1 MDLRRGRR
9 ILLFLV
15 FVCIASGAFADNTY
29 HQKETDDYVTLGDL
43 TVEPG
48 KDEVY
53 KLKVNL
59 KGTQIYTGFEM
70 DIELPSGLEPVM
82 EEDDNGKMSP
92 KVRLWKGTGTIF
104 PFFED
109 EDEGIKDFSHTLAA
123 SYGVIGKNILRM
135 ACLSVKGKDF
145 TATSGTLVTIYCKAS
160 PYLKPG
166 KNDVRITECHF
177 TANEKVTVDGKE
189 TTRIQQYN
197 CKDRTETITALAH
210 STATINVSATNNW
223 GSCVV
228 PFDIP
233 ELPSGLEA
241 YTVTDRESGV
251 AYLKPQ
257 TSILAYT
264 PVLLYAENGFSGT
277 FSGDVDETKYKEV
290 AQQDIIYGAI
300 VPQTKNDGFVLQNLG
315 EGVKLYAMSGQTF
328 EIPAG
333 KCWVKPTF
341 TNGPQYMEMVIDD
354 GTTDIGSA
362 ECSNGAAQH
371 EPVFYSLDGKRVE
384 NPLPGNIYI
393 VDGQK
398 VLKLK

>member
-1 MDLRRGRR
+1 MDLRLRRR
-9 ILLFLV
+9 ILLFLTL
-15 FVCIASGAFADNTY
+15 VCSAAGAFADNTY

-48 KDEVY
+48 SNEEY
-53 KLKVNL
+53 QLTVNL
-59 KGTQIYTGFEM
+59 NGTQIYTAFEM

-82 EEDDNGKMSP
+82 EKKTNGDIRP
-92 KVRLWKGTGTIF
+92 KVWLWMGENTVFSLI
-104 PFFED
+104 
-109 EDEGIKDFSHTLAA
+109 EGPGYNYPSHTLTA
-123 SYGVIGKNILRM
+123 SYGKAGKNTIRM
-135 ACLSVKGKDF
+135 SCYSGSGEDF

-166 KNDVRITECHF
+166 KNDVHITKCHF
-177 TANEKVTVDGKE
+177 ITNEKVIIDGKE
-189 TTRIQQYN
+189 MRGQQYN
-197 CKDRTETITALAH
+197 CKDRTETITAKAH
-210 STATINVSATNNW
+210 STATINVSAKNQW

-233 ELPSGLEA
+233 MLPSGLEA
-241 YTVTDRESGV
+241 YTVTDRQSGI
-251 AYLKPQ
+251 AYLKQQ

-277 FSGDVDETKYKEV
+277 FSGDVDESKYKEV

-300 VPQTKNDGFVLQNLG
+300 VPQTKDNGFVLQNLG

-333 KCWVKPTF
+333 KCWVMPTF
-341 TNGPQYMEMVIDD
+341 TNGAKYMEMVIDD
-354 GTTDIGSA
+354 GTTGIGSA

-371 EPVFYSLDGKRVE
+371 KPVYYSLDGKRVE
-384 NPLPGNIYI
+384 NPLPGKIYI

>member
-48 KDEVY
+48 SNEEYQLTVS
-53 KLKVNL
+53 L
-59 KGTQIYTGFEM
+59 KGTQIYTAFEM
-70 DIELPSGLEPVM
+70 DIKLPSGLEPVM
-82 EEDDNGKMSP
+82 VKDSKGVMRP
-92 KVRLWKGTGTIF
+92 KVWLWMGENTVFSLI
-104 PFFED
+104 
-109 EDEGIKDFSHTLAA
+109 EGPGYNIPSHTLVA
-123 SYGVIGKNILRM
+123 SYGAVGKNILRM
-135 ACLSVKGKDF
+135 SCYSGTVENF

-197 CKDRTETITALAH
+197 CKDRTETINALAK
-210 STATINVSATNNW
+210 STATINVSAKNQW

-241 YTVTDRESGV
+241 YTVTDRESGI

-300 VPQTKNDGFVLQNLG
+300 VPQTKDNGFVLQNLG
-315 EGVKLYAMSGQTF
+315 DGVKLYAMSGQTF

-333 KCWVKPTF
+333 KCWVEPTF

-354 GTTDIGSA
+354 GTTGIGSA
-362 ECSNGAAQH
+362 ECSNGAVQH

>member
-1 MDLRRGRR
+1 MDLRLRRR
-9 ILLFLV
+9 ILLFLTL
-15 FVCIASGAFADNTY
+15 VCSAAGAFADDTY

-59 KGTQIYTGFEM
+59 NGTQIYTAFEM
-70 DIELPSGLEPVM
+70 DIKLPSGLEPVM
-82 EEDDNGKMSP
+82 VKDSKGDMRP
-92 KVRLWKGTGTIF
+92 KVWLWMGENTVFSLI
-104 PFFED
+104 
-109 EDEGIKDFSHTLAA
+109 EGPGYNIPSHTLIA
-123 SYGVIGKNILRM
+123 SYGAVGKNILRM
-135 ACLSVKGKDF
+135 SCYSGTVENF

-166 KNDVRITECHF
+166 VNDVHITKCHF
-177 TANEKVTVDGKE
+177 ITNEKVIIDGKE
-189 TTRIQQYN
+189 MRGQQYN
-197 CKDRTETITALAH
+197 CKDRTETITAKAH
-210 STATINVSATNNW
+210 STATINVSAKNQW

-233 ELPSGLEA
+233 MLPSGLEA
-241 YTVTDRESGV
+241 YTVTDRQSGI
-251 AYLKPQ
+251 AYLKQQ

-277 FSGDVDETKYKEV
+277 FSGDVDESKYKEV

-300 VPQTKNDGFVLQNLG
+300 VPQTKNNGFVLQNLG
-315 EGVKLYAMSGQTF
+315 EGVKLYAMSGKTF

-333 KCWVKPTF
+333 KCWVMPTF
-341 TNGPQYMEMVIDD
+341 SNGAKYMEMVIDD
-354 GTTDIGSA
+354 GTTGIGSA

-371 EPVFYSLDGKRVE
+371 KPVFYSLDGKRVE
-384 NPLPGNIYI
+384 NPLPGKIYI

>member
-1 MDLRRGRR
+1 MDLRLRRR
-9 ILLFLV
+9 ILLFLTL
-15 FVCIASGAFADNTY
+15 VCCAAGAFADNTY

-48 KDEVY
+48 KNEVY

-59 KGTQIYTGFEM
+59 NGTQIYTAFEM
-70 DIELPSGLEPVM
+70 DIKLPSGLEPVM
-82 EEDDNGKMSP
+82 EKDSKGDMRP

-109 EDEGIKDFSHTLAA
+109 EDEGIKDFSHSVIA
-123 SYGVIGKNILRM
+123 SYGAVDKNILRM
-135 ACLSVKGKDF
+135 ACYSISGEDF
-145 TATSGTLVTIYCKAS
+145 TAKSGTLVTIYCKAS

-166 KNDVRITECHF
+166 KNDVHITKCHF
-177 TANEKVTVDGKE
+177 ITNEKVLIDGKE
-189 TTRIQQYN
+189 MRGQQYN
-197 CKDRTETITALAH
+197 CKDRTETITAMAH
-210 STATINVSATNNW
+210 STATISVSAKNQW

-233 ELPSGLEA
+233 VLPSGLEA

-251 AYLKPQ
+251 AYLKQQ

-300 VPQTKNDGFVLQNLG
+300 VPQTKDNGFVLQNLG

-333 KCWVKPTF
+333 KCWVEPTF
-341 TNGPQYMEMVIDD
+341 TNGAKYMEMVIDN
-354 GTTDIGSA
+354 GTTGIGSA

>member
-1 MDLRRGRR
+1 MDLRLRRR
-9 ILLFLV
+9 ILLFLTL
-15 FVCIASGAFADNTY
+15 VCSAAGAFADNTY

-48 KDEVY
+48 SNEEY
-53 KLKVNL
+53 QLTVNL
-59 KGTQIYTGFEM
+59 NGTQIYTAFEM

-82 EEDDNGKMSP
+82 VKDSKGVMRP
-92 KVRLWKGTGTIF
+92 KVWLWMGENTVFSLI
-104 PFFED
+104 
-109 EDEGIKDFSHTLAA
+109 EGPGYNIPSHTLVA
-123 SYGVIGKNILRM
+123 SYGAVGKNILRM
-135 ACLSVKGKDF
+135 SCYSGTVENF

-166 KNDVRITECHF
+166 KNDVCITECHF

-189 TTRIQQYN
+189 TTHIQQYN

-210 STATINVSATNNW
+210 STATINVSAKNQW

-241 YTVTDRESGV
+241 YTVTDRESGI

-300 VPQTKNDGFVLQNLG
+300 VPQTKDNGFVLQNLG

-333 KCWVKPTF
+333 KCWVMPTF
-341 TNGPQYMEMVIDD
+341 TNGAKYMEMVIDD
-354 GTTDIGSA
+354 GTTGIGSA

-371 EPVFYSLDGKRVE
+371 EPVYYSLDGKRVE
-384 NPLPGNIYI
+384 NPLPGKIYI

>member
-1 MDLRRGRR
+1 MDLRLRRR
-9 ILLFLV
+9 ILLFLTL
-15 FVCIASGAFADNTY
+15 VCSAAGAFADNTY

-59 KGTQIYTGFEM
+59 NGTQFYTAFEM

-82 EEDDNGKMSP
+82 EKDSKGDMRP
-92 KVRLWKGTGTIF
+92 KVLIWRGQGTIY
-104 PFFED
+104 PYTVD
-109 EDEGIKDFSHTLAA
+109 EETGDRDFSYILFA

-135 ACLSVKGKDF
+135 AVSVNGKDF

-166 KNDVRITECHF
+166 VDDVHITKCHF
-177 TANEKVTVDGKE
+177 TTNEKVLIDGKE
-189 TTRIQQYN
+189 MRGQQYN
-197 CKDRTETITALAH
+197 CKDRTETINALAH
-210 STATINVSATNNW
+210 STATINVSAKNQW

-233 ELPSGLEA
+233 VLPSGLEA
-241 YTVTDRESGV
+241 YTVTDRESGI

-257 TSILAYT
+257 TSIQAYT
-264 PVLLYAENGFSGT
+264 PVLLYAKNGFSGT

-300 VPQTKNDGFVLQNLG
+300 VPQTKDNGFVLQNLG
-315 EGVKLYAMSGQTF
+315 DGVKLYAMSGQTF

-333 KCWVKPTF
+333 KCWVEPTIY
-341 TNGPQYMEMVIDD
+341 NGAKYMEMVIDD
-354 GTTDIGSA
+354 GTTGIGSI

-371 EPVFYSLDGKRVE
+371 EPVYYSFDGKRVE
-384 NPLPGNIYI
+384 NPLPGKIYI

>member
-1 MDLRRGRR
+1 MDLRLRRR
-9 ILLFLV
+9 ILLFLTL
-15 FVCIASGAFADNTY
+15 VCIASGAFADNTY

-53 KLKVNL
+53 QLTVNL
-59 KGTQIYTGFEM
+59 HGTQIYTAFEM
-70 DIELPSGLEPVM
+70 DIKLPSGLEPVM
-82 EEDDNGKMSP
+82 VKDSKGDMRP
-92 KVRLWKGTGTIF
+92 KVWLWMGENTVFSLI
-104 PFFED
+104 
-109 EDEGIKDFSHTLAA
+109 EGPGYNIPSHTLIA
-123 SYGVIGKNILRM
+123 SYGAVGKNILRM
-135 ACLSVKGKDF
+135 SCYSGTVENF
-145 TATSGTLVTIYCKAS
+145 TATSGTLVTIFCKAS

-166 KNDVRITECHF
+166 KNDVCITECHF

-189 TTRIQQYN
+189 TTHIQQYN

-210 STATINVSATNNW
+210 STATINVSAKNQW

-241 YTVTDRESGV
+241 YTVTDRESGI

-315 EGVKLYAMSGQTF
+315 DGVKLYAMSGQTF

-333 KCWVKPTF
+333 KCWVKPTIY
-341 TNGPQYMEMVIDD
+341 NGAKYMEMVIDD
-354 GTTDIGSA
+354 GTTGIGSA
-362 ECSNGAAQH
+362 ECSNGAAQQ
-371 EPVFYSLDGKRVE
+371 EPVYFSLDGKMVE
-384 NPLPGNIYI
+384 NPLPGKIYI
-393 VDGQK
+393 VDRQK

>member
-15 FVCIASGAFADNTY
+15 FVCIAYGAFADNTY

-48 KDEVY
+48 SSDVY
-53 KLKVNL
+53 QLKVFLN
-59 KGTQIYTGFEM
+59 GTQIYTAFGM

-82 EEDDNGKMSP
+82 KEDSNGDMRP
-92 KVRLWKGTGTIF
+92 DVRYWMGTNTIF
-104 PFFED
+104 PYIED
-109 EDEGIKDFSHTLAA
+109 EDSGNKMFSHTLTA

-135 ACLSVKGKDF
+135 SCLSLKRENFRDE
-145 TATSGTLVTIYCKAS
+145 SGQLVTIRCKAT

-166 KNDVRITECHF
+166 VDDVHITKCHL
-177 TANEKVTVDGKE
+177 TTNEKVIIDGKE
-189 TTRIQQYN
+189 MRGQQYN
-197 CKDRTETITALAH
+197 CKDRTETINALAH
-210 STATINVSATNNW
+210 STATINVSAKNQW

-233 ELPSGLEA
+233 VLPSGLEA
-241 YTVTDRESGV
+241 YTVTDRESGI

-315 EGVKLYAMSGQTF
+315 DGVKLYAMSGQTF

-333 KCWVKPTF
+333 KCWVKPTIY
-341 TNGPQYMEMVIDD
+341 NGAKYMEMVIDD
-354 GTTDIGSA
+354 GTTGIGSA
-362 ECSNGAAQH
+362 ECSNGAAQQ
-371 EPVFYSLDGKRVE
+371 EPVYFSLDGKRVE
-384 NPLPGNIYI
+384 NPLPGKIYI

>member
-1 MDLRRGRR
+1 MDLRLRRR
-9 ILLFLV
+9 ILLFLTL
-15 FVCIASGAFADNTY
+15 VCSAAGAFADNTY
-29 HQKETDDYVTLGDL
+29 HQKETDDYVTLGEL

-53 KLKVNL
+53 QLKVNL
-59 KGTQIYTGFEM
+59 TGTQIYTAFEM
-70 DIELPSGLEPVM
+70 DIKLPSGLEPVM
-82 EEDDNGKMSP
+82 VKDSKGDMRP
-92 KVRLWKGTGTIF
+92 KVWLWMGENTVFSLI
-104 PFFED
+104 
-109 EDEGIKDFSHTLAA
+109 EGPGYNIPSHTLIA
-123 SYGVIGKNILRM
+123 SYGAVGKNILRM
-135 ACLSVKGKDF
+135 SCYSGTVENF

-166 KNDVRITECHF
+166 VNDVHITKCHF
-177 TANEKVTVDGKE
+177 ITNEKVIIDGKE
-189 TTRIQQYN
+189 MRGQQYN
-197 CKDRTETITALAH
+197 CKDRTETITAKAH
-210 STATINVSATNNW
+210 STATINVSAKNKW

-233 ELPSGLEA
+233 VLPSGLEA
-241 YTVTDRESGV
+241 YTVTDRESGI
-251 AYLKPQ
+251 AYLKQQ

-264 PVLLYAENGFSGT
+264 PVLLYAKNGFSGT

-300 VPQTKNDGFVLQNLG
+300 VPQTKNDGFVLQNFG

-333 KCWVKPTF
+333 KCWVKPTIY
-341 TNGPQYMEMVIDD
+341 NGAKYMEMVIDD
-354 GTTDIGSA
+354 GTTGIGSV
-362 ECSNGAAQH
+362 ECSNGAVQH
-371 EPVFYSLDGKRVE
+371 EPVYYSLDGKRVE

>member
-1 MDLRRGRR
+1 MDLRLRRR
-9 ILLFLV
+9 ILLFLTL
-15 FVCIASGAFADNTY
+15 VCSAAGAFADNTY
-29 HQKETDDYVTLGDL
+29 HQKETDDYVTLGEL

-48 KDEVY
+48 KNEVY

-59 KGTQIYTGFEM
+59 NGTQIYTAFEM
-70 DIELPSGLEPVM
+70 DIKLPSGLEPVM
-82 EEDDNGKMSP
+82 EKDSKGDMRP

-109 EDEGIKDFSHTLAA
+109 EDEGIKDFSHSVIA
-123 SYGVIGKNILRM
+123 SYGAVDKNILRM
-135 ACLSVKGKDF
+135 ACYSISGEDF
-145 TATSGTLVTIYCKAS
+145 TAKSGTLVTIYCKAS

-166 KNDVRITECHF
+166 KNDVHITKCHF
-177 TANEKVTVDGKE
+177 ITNEKVLIDGKE
-189 TTRIQQYN
+189 MRGQQYN
-197 CKDRTETITALAH
+197 CKDRTETITAMAH
-210 STATINVSATNNW
+210 STATISVSAKNQW

-233 ELPSGLEA
+233 VLPSGLEA
-241 YTVTDRESGV
+241 YTVIDRESGV
-251 AYLKPQ
+251 AYLKQQ

-300 VPQTKNDGFVLQNLG
+300 VPQTKNNGFVLQNFG

-333 KCWVKPTF
+333 KCWVMPTF
-341 TNGPQYMEMVIDD
+341 SNGAKYMEMVIDD
-354 GTTDIGSA
+354 GTTGIGSA

-371 EPVFYSLDGKRVE
+371 ELVYYSLDGKRVE
-384 NPLPGNIYI
+384 NPLPGKIYI

>member
-1 MDLRRGRR
+1 MDLRLRRR
-9 ILLFLV
+9 ILLFLTL
-15 FVCIASGAFADNTY
+15 VCSASGAFADNTY

-59 KGTQIYTGFEM
+59 NGTQIYTAFEM

-82 EEDDNGKMSP
+82 EKDSKGDMRP
-92 KVRLWKGTGTIF
+92 KVLIWRGQGTIY
-104 PFFED
+104 PYTVD
-109 EDEGIKDFSHTLAA
+109 EETGDRDFSYILFA

-135 ACLSVKGKDF
+135 AVSVNGKDF
-145 TATSGTLVTIYCKAS
+145 TAKTGTLVTIYCKAS

-166 KNDVRITECHF
+166 VDDVHITKCHF
-177 TANEKVTVDGKE
+177 TTNEKVIIDGKE
-189 TTRIQQYN
+189 MRGQQYN

-210 STATINVSATNNW
+210 STATINVSAKNQW

-233 ELPSGLEA
+233 ELPSGLEV
-241 YTVTDRESGV
+241 YTVTDRESGI
-251 AYLKPQ
+251 AYLKQQ

-277 FSGDVDETKYKEV
+277 YSGDVDETKYKEV

-333 KCWVKPTF
+333 KCWVKPTIY
-341 TNGPQYMEMVIDD
+341 NGAKYMEMVIDD
-354 GTTDIGSA
+354 GTTGIGSA

-371 EPVFYSLDGKRVE
+371 EPVYYSLDGKRVE
-384 NPLPGNIYI
+384 NPLPGKIYI

>member
-1 MDLRRGRR
+1 MDLRLRRR
-9 ILLFLV
+9 ILLFLTL
-15 FVCIASGAFADNTY
+15 VCSAAGAFADNTY

-59 KGTQIYTGFEM
+59 NGTQIYTAFEM

-82 EEDDNGKMSP
+82 EKDSKGDMRP
-92 KVRLWKGTGTIF
+92 KVMIWRGQGTIY
-104 PFFED
+104 PYTVD
-109 EDEGIKDFSHTLAA
+109 EETGDRDFSYILFA

-135 ACLSVKGKDF
+135 AVSVNGKDF
-145 TATSGTLVTIYCKAS
+145 TAKSGTLVTIYCKAS

-166 KNDVRITECHF
+166 VDDVHITKCHL
-177 TANEKVTVDGKE
+177 TTNEKVIIDGKE
-189 TTRIQQYN
+189 MRGQQYN
-197 CKDRTETITALAH
+197 CKDRTETINALAK
-210 STATINVSATNNW
+210 STATINVSAKNQW

-241 YTVTDRESGV
+241 YTVTDRQSGV
-251 AYLKPQ
+251 AYLKQQ
-257 TSILAYT
+257 TSIVAYT

-277 FSGDVDETKYKEV
+277 FSGDVDESKYKEV

-315 EGVKLYAMSGQTF
+315 EGVKLYAMSGQPF

-333 KCWVKPTF
+333 KCWVMPTF
-341 TNGPQYMEMVIDD
+341 SNGAKYMEMVIDD
-354 GTTDIGSA
+354 GTTGIGSA
-362 ECSNGAAQH
+362 AGSDKAAKQQ
-371 EPVFYSLDGKRVE
+371 PVYYSLDGKRVE
-384 NPLPGNIYI
+384 NPLPGKIYI

>member
-9 ILLFLV
+9 ILLFLAC
-15 FVCIASGAFADNTY
+15 VCSAAVAFADNTY

-53 KLKVNL
+53 QLTVNL
-59 KGTQIYTGFEM
+59 NGTQIYTAFEM
-70 DIELPSGLEPVM
+70 DIKLPSGLEPVM
-82 EEDDNGKMSP
+82 VKDSKGVMRP
-92 KVRLWKGTGTIF
+92 KVWLWMGENTVFSLI
-104 PFFED
+104 
-109 EDEGIKDFSHTLAA
+109 EGPGYNIPSHTLVA
-123 SYGVIGKNILRM
+123 SYGAVGKNILRM
-135 ACLSVKGKDF
+135 SCYSGTVENF

-166 KNDVRITECHF
+166 KNDVCITECHF

-197 CKDRTETITALAH
+197 CKDRTETIKALAH
-210 STATINVSATNNW
+210 STATISVSAKNQW

-241 YTVTDRESGV
+241 YTVTDRESGI

-300 VPQTKNDGFVLQNLG
+300 VPQTKDNGFVLQNLG

-333 KCWVKPTF
+333 KCWVEPTF
-341 TNGPQYMEMVIDD
+341 TNGPQCMEMVIDD
-354 GTTDIGSA
+354 GTTGIGSA

-371 EPVFYSLDGKRVE
+371 EPVYYSLDGKRVE

>member
-29 HQKETDDYVTLGDL
+29 HQKETDDYVTLGEL

-53 KLKVNL
+53 QLTVNL
-59 KGTQIYTGFEM
+59 KGTQIYTAFEM
-70 DIELPSGLEPVM
+70 DIKLPSGLEPVM
-82 EEDDNGKMSP
+82 VKDSKGVMRP
-92 KVRLWKGTGTIF
+92 KVWLWMGENT
-104 PFFED
+104 FFSLI
-109 EDEGIKDFSHTLAA
+109 EGPGYNIPSHTLIA
-123 SYGVIGKNILRM
+123 SYGAVGKNILRM
-135 ACLSVKGKDF
+135 SCYSGTVENF

-166 KNDVRITECHF
+166 KNDVCITECHF

-189 TTRIQQYN
+189 TTCIQQYN
-197 CKDRTETITALAH
+197 CKDRTETITAKAH
-210 STATINVSATNNW
+210 STATINVSAKNKW

-241 YTVTDRESGV
+241 YTVTDRESGI

-257 TSILAYT
+257 TSIQAYT

-300 VPQTKNDGFVLQNLG
+300 VPQTKNDGFVLQNFG

-333 KCWVKPTF
+333 KCWVKPTII
-341 TNGPQYMEMVIDD
+341 NGPQYMEMVIDD
-354 GTTDIGSA
+354 GTTGIGSA
-362 ECSNGAAQH
+362 ECSNGASQH

>member
-1 MDLRRGRR
+1 MDLRLRRR
-9 ILLFLV
+9 ILLFLTL
-15 FVCIASGAFADNTY
+15 VCSAAGALADNTY

-59 KGTQIYTGFEM
+59 NGTQIYTAFEM

-82 EEDDNGKMSP
+82 EKDSKGDMRP
-92 KVRLWKGTGTIF
+92 KVMIWRGQGTIY
-104 PFFED
+104 PYTVD
-109 EDEGIKDFSHTLAA
+109 EETGDRDFSYILFA

-135 ACLSVKGKDF
+135 AVSVNGKDF
-145 TATSGTLVTIYCKAS
+145 TAKSGTLVTIYCKAS

-166 KNDVRITECHF
+166 VDDVHITKCHL
-177 TANEKVTVDGKE
+177 TTNEKVIIDGKE
-189 TTRIQQYN
+189 MRGQQYN
-197 CKDRTETITALAH
+197 CKDRTEKITAKAH
-210 STATINVSATNNW
+210 STATINVSAKNQW

-241 YTVTDRESGV
+241 YTVTDRESGI

-300 VPQTKNDGFVLQNLG
+300 VPQTKDNGFVLQNLG

-333 KCWVKPTF
+333 KCWVMPTLS
-341 TNGPQYMEMVIDD
+341 NGAKYMEMVIDD
-354 GTTDIGSA
+354 GTTGIGSA

-371 EPVFYSLDGKRVE
+371 EPVYYSLDGKRVE
-384 NPLPGNIYI
+384 NPLPGKIYI

>member
-1 MDLRRGRR
+1 MDLRLRRR

-29 HQKETDDYVTLGDL
+29 HQKETDDYVTLGEL

-53 KLKVNL
+53 QLTVNL
-59 KGTQIYTGFEM
+59 NGTQIYTAFEM
-70 DIELPSGLEPVM
+70 DIKLPSGLEPVM
-82 EEDDNGKMSP
+82 VKDSKGVMRP
-92 KVRLWKGTGTIF
+92 KVWLWMGENTVFSLI
-104 PFFED
+104 
-109 EDEGIKDFSHTLAA
+109 EGPGYNIPSHTLVA
-123 SYGVIGKNILRM
+123 SYGAVGKNILRM
-135 ACLSVKGKDF
+135 SCYSGTVENF

-166 KNDVRITECHF
+166 VDDVNITKCHF

-189 TTRIQQYN
+189 TTCIQQYN
-197 CKDRTETITALAH
+197 CKDRTEKINALAK
-210 STATINVSATNNW
+210 STATINVSATNKW

-233 ELPSGLEA
+233 KLPSGLEA
-241 YTVTDRESGV
+241 YTVTDRESGI

-300 VPQTKNDGFVLQNLG
+300 VPQTKDDGFVLQNFG
-315 EGVKLYAMSGQTF
+315 DGVKLYAMSGQTF

-333 KCWVKPTF
+333 KCWVKPTIY
-341 TNGPQYMEMVIDD
+341 NGAKYMEMVIDD
-354 GTTDIGSA
+354 GTTGIGSA

-371 EPVFYSLDGKRVE
+371 ESVFYSLDGKRVE

>member
-1 MDLRRGRR
+1 MDLRLRRR
-9 ILLFLV
+9 ILLFLTL
-15 FVCIASGAFADNTY
+15 VCSAAGAFADNTY

-48 KDEVY
+48 SNEEY
-53 KLKVNL
+53 QLTVNL
-59 KGTQIYTGFEM
+59 NGTQIYTAFEM

-82 EEDDNGKMSP
+82 VKDSKGVMRP
-92 KVRLWKGTGTIF
+92 KVWLWMGENTVFSLI
-104 PFFED
+104 
-109 EDEGIKDFSHTLAA
+109 EGPGYNIPSHTLVA
-123 SYGVIGKNILRM
+123 SYGAVGKNILRM
-135 ACLSVKGKDF
+135 SCYSGTVENF

-197 CKDRTETITALAH
+197 CKDLTEKITAKAH
-210 STATINVSATNNW
+210 STATINVSAKNQW

-233 ELPSGLEA
+233 KLPSGLEA
-241 YTVTDRESGV
+241 YTVTDRQSGI

-277 FSGDVDETKYKEV
+277 FTGDVDETKYKEV

-300 VPQTKNDGFVLQNLG
+300 VPQTKDNGFVLQNLG
-315 EGVKLYAMSGQTF
+315 EGVKLYAMSGKTF

-333 KCWVKPTF
+333 KCWVEPTF
-341 TNGPQYMEMVIDD
+341 SNGAKYMEMVIDD
-354 GTTDIGSA
+354 GTTGIGSV

-371 EPVFYSLDGKRVE
+371 EPVYYSLDGKRVE
-384 NPLPGNIYI
+384 NPLPGKIYI

>member
-1 MDLRRGRR
+1 MDLRLRRR
-9 ILLFLV
+9 ILLFLTL
-15 FVCIASGAFADNTY
+15 VCIASGAFADNTY

-59 KGTQIYTGFEM
+59 NGTQTYTAFEM

-82 EEDDNGKMSP
+82 EKDSKGDMRP
-92 KVRLWKGTGTIF
+92 KVLIWRGQGTIY
-104 PFFED
+104 PYTID
-109 EDEGIKDFSHTLAA
+109 EETGDRDFSYILFA

-135 ACLSVKGKDF
+135 AVSVNGKDF
-145 TATSGTLVTIYCKAS
+145 TAKTGTLVTIYCKAS

-166 KNDVRITECHF
+166 VDDVHITKCHL
-177 TANEKVTVDGKE
+177 TTNETVIIDGKE
-189 TTRIQQYN
+189 MRGQQYN
-197 CKDRTETITALAH
+197 CKDRTETIKALAK
-210 STATINVSATNNW
+210 STATINVSAKNQW

-233 ELPSGLEA
+233 ELPSGLKA
-241 YTVTDRESGV
+241 YTVTDRESGI
-251 AYLKPQ
+251 AYLKAQ
-257 TSILAYT
+257 TSIQAYT

-277 FSGDVDETKYKEV
+277 FSGAVDETKYKEV

-300 VPQTKNDGFVLQNLG
+300 VPQTKNDGFVLQNFG
-315 EGVKLYAMSGQTF
+315 DGVKLYAMSGQTF

-333 KCWVKPTF
+333 KCWVKPTIY
-341 TNGPQYMEMVIDD
+341 NGAKYMEMVIDD
-354 GTTDIGSA
+354 GTTGIGSA
-362 ECSNGAAQH
+362 ECSNGAAQQ
-371 EPVFYSLDGKRVE
+371 EPAYYSLDGKRVE
-384 NPLPGNIYI
+384 NPLPGKIYI

>member
-1 MDLRRGRR
+1 MDLRLRRR
-9 ILLFLV
+9 ILLFLTL
-15 FVCIASGAFADNTY
+15 VCSAAGAFADNTY
-29 HQKETDDYVTLGDL
+29 HQKETDDYVTLGEL

-48 KDEVY
+48 KNEVY

-59 KGTQIYTGFEM
+59 NGTQIYTAFEM
-70 DIELPSGLEPVM
+70 DIKLPSGLEPVM
-82 EEDDNGKMSP
+82 VKDSKGDMRP
-92 KVRLWKGTGTIF
+92 KVWLWMGENTVFSLI
-104 PFFED
+104 
-109 EDEGIKDFSHTLAA
+109 EGPGYNIPSHTLIA
-123 SYGVIGKNILRM
+123 SYGVVGKNILRM
-135 ACLSVKGKDF
+135 SCYSGTVENF
-145 TATSGTLVTIYCKAS
+145 TATSGTLVTIFCRAS

-166 KNDVRITECHF
+166 KNDVCITECHF

-189 TTRIQQYN
+189 TTHIQQYN
-197 CKDRTETITALAH
+197 CKDRTETINALAH
-210 STATINVSATNNW
+210 STATINVSAKNKW

-233 ELPSGLEA
+233 VLPSGLEA
-241 YTVTDRESGV
+241 YTVTDRESGI

-264 PVLLYAENGFSGT
+264 PVLLYAKNGFSGT

-300 VPQTKNDGFVLQNLG
+300 VPQTKDDGFVLQNLG

-333 KCWVKPTF
+333 KCWVKPTIY
-341 TNGPQYMEMVIDD
+341 NGAKYMEMVIDD
-354 GTTDIGSA
+354 GTTGIDSA
-362 ECSNGAAQH
+362 ECSNGATQQ

-384 NPLPGNIYI
+384 NPLPGKIYI

>member
-48 KDEVY
+48 SNEEY
-53 KLKVNL
+53 QLTVNL
-59 KGTQIYTGFEM
+59 NGTQIYTAFEM
-70 DIELPSGLEPVM
+70 DIKLPSGLEPVM
-82 EEDDNGKMSP
+82 VKDSKGVMRP
-92 KVRLWKGTGTIF
+92 KVWLWMGENTVFSLI
-104 PFFED
+104 
-109 EDEGIKDFSHTLAA
+109 EGPGYNIPSHTLVA
-123 SYGVIGKNILRM
+123 SYGAVGKNILRM
-135 ACLSVKGKDF
+135 SCYSGTVENF

-197 CKDRTETITALAH
+197 CKDRTEKINALAH
-210 STATINVSATNNW
+210 STATINVSAKNQW

-233 ELPSGLEA
+233 VLPSGLEA
-241 YTVTDRESGV
+241 YTVTDRQSGI

-300 VPQTKNDGFVLQNLG
+300 VPQTKDNGFVLQNLG
-315 EGVKLYAMSGQTF
+315 EGVKLYAMAGKTF

-333 KCWVKPTF
+333 KCWVEPTF

-354 GTTDIGSA
+354 STTGIGSA
-362 ECSNGAAQH
+362 ECSNGTAQH

-384 NPLPGNIYI
+384 NPLPENIYI

>member
-1 MDLRRGRR
+1 MDLRLRRR
-9 ILLFLV
+9 ILLFLTL
-15 FVCIASGAFADNTY
+15 VCSAAGALADNTY

-59 KGTQIYTGFEM
+59 NGTQIYTAFEM

-82 EEDDNGKMSP
+82 EKDSKGDMRP
-92 KVRLWKGTGTIF
+92 KVMIWRGQGTIY
-104 PFFED
+104 PYTVD
-109 EDEGIKDFSHTLAA
+109 EETGDRDFSYILFA

-135 ACLSVKGKDF
+135 AVSVNGKDF
-145 TATSGTLVTIYCKAS
+145 TAKSGTLVTIYCKAS

-166 KNDVRITECHF
+166 VDDVHITKCHL
-177 TANEKVTVDGKE
+177 TTNEKVIIDGKE
-189 TTRIQQYN
+189 MRGQQYN
-197 CKDRTETITALAH
+197 CKDRTETITALAK
-210 STATINVSATNNW
+210 STATINVSAKNQW

-233 ELPSGLEA
+233 VLPSGLEA
-241 YTVTDRESGV
+241 YTVTDRQSGI

-300 VPQTKNDGFVLQNLG
+300 VPQTKDNGFVLQNLG
-315 EGVKLYAMSGQTF
+315 EGVKLYAMSGQKF

-333 KCWVKPTF
+333 KCWVEPTSS
-341 TNGPQYMEMVIDD
+341 NGAKYMEMVIDD
-354 GTTDIGSA
+354 GTTGIGSA

>member
-48 KDEVY
+48 SNEEY
-53 KLKVNL
+53 QLTVNL
-59 KGTQIYTGFEM
+59 NGTQIYTAFEM
-70 DIELPSGLEPVM
+70 DIKLPSGLEPVM
-82 EEDDNGKMSP
+82 VKDSKGVMRP
-92 KVRLWKGTGTIF
+92 KVWLWMGENTVFSLI
-104 PFFED
+104 
-109 EDEGIKDFSHTLAA
+109 EGPGYNIPSHTLVA
-123 SYGVIGKNILRM
+123 SYGAVGKNILRM
-135 ACLSVKGKDF
+135 SCYSGTVENF
-145 TATSGTLVTIYCKAS
+145 TATSGTLVTIYCKAT

-197 CKDRTETITALAH
+197 CKDRTEKITAKAH
-210 STATINVSATNNW
+210 STATINVSAKNKW

-241 YTVTDRESGV
+241 YTVTDRESGI

-300 VPQTKNDGFVLQNLG
+300 VPQTKDNGFVLQNLG

-333 KCWVKPTF
+333 KCWVEPTF

-354 GTTDIGSA
+354 GTTGIGNA
-362 ECSNGAAQH
+362 ECSNGIAQH

>member
-1 MDLRRGRR
+1 MDLRLRRR
-9 ILLFLV
+9 ILLFLTL
-15 FVCIASGAFADNTY
+15 VCSAAGAFADDTY

-59 KGTQIYTGFEM
+59 NGTQIYTAFEM
-70 DIELPSGLEPVM
+70 DIKLPSGLEPVM
-82 EEDDNGKMSP
+82 EKDSKGDMRP

-109 EDEGIKDFSHTLAA
+109 EDEGIKDFSHSVIA
-123 SYGVIGKNILRM
+123 SYGAVDKNILRM
-135 ACLSVKGKDF
+135 ACYSISGEDF
-145 TATSGTLVTIYCKAS
+145 TATSGTLVTIYCKAT

-166 KNDVRITECHF
+166 MNDLHITKCHF
-177 TANEKVTVDGKE
+177 ITNEKVLIDGKE
-189 TTRIQQYN
+189 MRGQQYN
-197 CKDRTETITALAH
+197 CKDRTEKITALAH
-210 STATINVSATNNW
+210 STATINVSAKNKW

-233 ELPSGLEA
+233 VLPSGLEA
-241 YTVTDRESGV
+241 YTVTDRQSGI
-251 AYLKPQ
+251 AYLKQQ

-300 VPQTKNDGFVLQNLG
+300 VPQTKDNGFVLQNLG
-315 EGVKLYAMSGQTF
+315 EGVKLYAMSGKTF

-333 KCWVKPTF
+333 KCWVEPTF
-341 TNGPQYMEMVIDD
+341 TNGAKYMEMVIDD
-354 GTTDIGSA
+354 GTTGIGSA

-371 EPVFYSLDGKRVE
+371 ESVYYSLDGKRVE

>member
-59 KGTQIYTGFEM
+59 NGTQFYTGFEM

-82 EEDDNGKMSP
+82 EEDDDGKMSP

-109 EDEGIKDFSHTLAA
+109 EDEGIKDFSHTLAV
-123 SYGVIGKNILRM
+123 SYGAVGKNILRM

-166 KNDVRITECHF
+166 VDDVHITKCHF
-177 TANEKVTVDGKE
+177 TTNEKVLIDGKE
-189 TTRIQQYN
+189 MRGQQYN

-210 STATINVSATNNW
+210 STATINVSAKNKW

-241 YTVTDRESGV
+241 YTVTDRESGI

-300 VPQTKNDGFVLQNLG
+300 VPQTKDDGFVLQDLG
-315 EGVKLYAMSGQTF
+315 EGVKLYAMAGNKF

-333 KCWVKPTF
+333 KCWVEPTF

-354 GTTDIGSA
+354 GTTGIGSA
-362 ECSNGAAQH
+362 ECSNGIAQH

-384 NPLPGNIYI
+384 NPLPGKIYI

>member
-1 MDLRRGRR
+1 MDLRLRRR
-9 ILLFLV
+9 ILLFLTL
-15 FVCIASGAFADNTY
+15 VCSAAGAFADNTY

-53 KLKVNL
+53 QLTVNL
-59 KGTQIYTGFEM
+59 HGTQIYTAFEM
-70 DIELPSGLEPVM
+70 DIKLPSGLEPVM
-82 EEDDNGKMSP
+82 VKDSKGDMRP
-92 KVRLWKGTGTIF
+92 KVWLWMGENTVFSLI
-104 PFFED
+104 
-109 EDEGIKDFSHTLAA
+109 EGPGYNIPSHTLIA
-123 SYGVIGKNILRM
+123 SYGAVGKNILRM
-135 ACLSVKGKDF
+135 SCYSGTVENF

-166 KNDVRITECHF
+166 KNDVHITKCHF
-177 TANEKVTVDGKE
+177 ITNEKVLIDGKE
-189 TTRIQQYN
+189 MRGQQYN

-210 STATINVSATNNW
+210 STATINVSAKNQW

-257 TSILAYT
+257 TSIQAYT

-277 FSGDVDETKYKEV
+277 YSGDIDETKYKEV

-300 VPQTKNDGFVLQNLG
+300 VPQTKNNGFVLQNLG
-315 EGVKLYAMSGQTF
+315 EGVKLYAMSGQPF

-333 KCWVKPTF
+333 KCWVEPTF
-341 TNGPQYMEMVIDD
+341 TNGPQCMEMVIDD
-354 GTTDIGSA
+354 GTTGIDSA

-384 NPLPGNIYI
+384 NPLPGKIYI

>member
-1 MDLRRGRR
+1 MDLRLRRR
-9 ILLFLV
+9 ILLFLTL
-15 FVCIASGAFADNTY
+15 VCCAAGAFADNTY

-48 KDEVY
+48 SSEEY
-53 KLKVNL
+53 ELTVNL
-59 KGTQIYTGFEM
+59 NGTQIYTGFDM

-82 EEDDNGKMSP
+82 EEDDDGKMSP
-92 KVRLWKGTGTIF
+92 KVWLWMGENTVFSLIKGPGYYI
-104 PFFED
+104 P
-109 EDEGIKDFSHTLAA
+109 SHTLTA
-123 SYGVIGKNILRM
+123 SYGKAGKNTIRM
-135 ACLSVKGKDF
+135 ACFSVKGKDF

-166 KNDVRITECHF
+166 VDDVHITKCHF
-177 TANEKVTVDGKE
+177 ITNEKVIIDGKE
-189 TTRIQQYN
+189 MRGQQYN
-197 CKDRTETITALAH
+197 CKDRTETINALAH
-210 STATINVSATNNW
+210 STATINVSAKNQW

-241 YTVTDRESGV
+241 YTVTDRESGI

-257 TSILAYT
+257 TSIQAYT

-300 VPQTKNDGFVLQNLG
+300 VPQTKDNGFVLQNLG

-333 KCWVKPTF
+333 KCWVEPTIY
-341 TNGPQYMEMVIDD
+341 NGAKYMEMVIDD
-354 GTTDIGSA
+354 GTTGIGSA
-362 ECSNGAAQH
+362 ECSNGAAQQ
-371 EPVFYSLDGKRVE
+371 EPVYYSLDGKRVE

>member
-59 KGTQIYTGFEM
+59 NGTQIYTAFEM

-82 EEDDNGKMSP
+82 EKDSKGDMRP
-92 KVRLWKGTGTIF
+92 KVMIWRGQGTIY
-104 PFFED
+104 PYTVD
-109 EDEGIKDFSHTLAA
+109 EETGDRDFSYILFA

-135 ACLSVKGKDF
+135 SVSVNGKDF

-166 KNDVRITECHF
+166 VDDVHITKCHF
-177 TANEKVTVDGKE
+177 TTNEKVIIDGKE
-189 TTRIQQYN
+189 KRGQQYN
-197 CKDRTETITALAH
+197 CKDRTETITALPH
-210 STATINVSATNNW
+210 STATINVSSKNQW

-241 YTVTDRESGV
+241 YTVTDRESGI

-300 VPQTKNDGFVLQNLG
+300 VPQTKNNGFVLQNLG
-315 EGVKLYAMSGQTF
+315 EGVKLYAMSGQKF

-333 KCWVKPTF
+333 KCWVEPTF
-341 TNGPQYMEMVIDD
+341 TNGAKYMEMVIDD
-354 GTTDIGSA
+354 GTTGIGNA
-362 ECSNGAAQH
+362 ECSNGIAQH

>member
-1 MDLRRGRR
+1 MVLQLKRR
-9 ILLFLV
+9 ILLFLTL
-15 FVCIASGAFADNTY
+15 VCSAAGALADNTY
-29 HQKETDDYVTLGDL
+29 HQKETDDYVTLGEL

-48 KDEVY
+48 KNEVY

-59 KGTQIYTGFEM
+59 NGTQIYTAFEM
-70 DIELPSGLEPVM
+70 DIKLPSGLEPVM
-82 EEDDNGKMSP
+82 EKDSKGDMRP

-109 EDEGIKDFSHTLAA
+109 EGIKDFSHSVIA
-123 SYGVIGKNILRM
+123 SYGAVDKNILRM
-135 ACLSVKGKDF
+135 ACYSISGEDF
-145 TATSGTLVTIYCKAS
+145 TAKSGTLFTIYCKAS

-166 KNDVRITECHF
+166 KNDVHITKCHF
-177 TANEKVTVDGKE
+177 ITNEKVIIDGKE
-189 TTRIQQYN
+189 MRGQQYN
-197 CKDRTETITALAH
+197 CKDRTETITALAK
-210 STATINVSATNNW
+210 STATINVSAKNQW

-233 ELPSGLEA
+233 VLPSGLEA
-241 YTVTDRESGV
+241 YTVTDRQSGI
-251 AYLKPQ
+251 AYLKQQ

-300 VPQTKNDGFVLQNLG
+300 VPQTKDNGFVLQNLG

-333 KCWVKPTF
+333 KCWVMPTF
-341 TNGPQYMEMVIDD
+341 SNGAKYMEMVIDD
-354 GTTDIGSA
+354 GTTGIGSA

-371 EPVFYSLDGKRVE
+371 EPVYYSLDGKRVE
-384 NPLPGNIYI
+384 NPLPGKIYI

>member
-1 MDLRRGRR
+1 MDLRLRRR
-9 ILLFLV
+9 ILLFFTLV
-15 FVCIASGAFADNTY
+15 CSAAGAFADNTY

-59 KGTQIYTGFEM
+59 NGTQIYTAFEM
-70 DIELPSGLEPVM
+70 DIKLPSGLEPVM
-82 EEDDNGKMSP
+82 EKDSKGDMRP

-109 EDEGIKDFSHTLAA
+109 EDEGIKDFSHSVIA
-123 SYGVIGKNILRM
+123 SYGAVDKNILRM
-135 ACLSVKGKDF
+135 ACYSISGEDF
-145 TATSGTLVTIYCKAS
+145 TATSGTLVTIYCKAT

-166 KNDVRITECHF
+166 VNDVHITKCHF
-177 TANEKVTVDGKE
+177 ITNEKVIIDGKE
-189 TTRIQQYN
+189 MRGQQYN

-210 STATINVSATNNW
+210 STATISVSAKNQW

-233 ELPSGLEA
+233 VLPSGLEA
-241 YTVTDRESGV
+241 YTVTDRQSGI
-251 AYLKPQ
+251 AYLKQQ

-277 FSGDVDETKYKEV
+277 FSGDVDESKYKEV

-300 VPQTKNDGFVLQNLG
+300 VPQTKDNGFVLQNLG
-315 EGVKLYAMSGQTF
+315 EGVKLYAMSGQKF

-333 KCWVKPTF
+333 KCWVEPTF
-341 TNGPQYMEMVIDD
+341 SNGAKYMEMVIDD
-354 GTTDIGSA
+354 GTTGIGSV

-371 EPVFYSLDGKRVE
+371 KPVYYSLDGKRVE
-384 NPLPGNIYI
+384 NPLPGKIYI

>member
-29 HQKETDDYVTLGDL
+29 HQKETDDYVTLGNL

-53 KLKVNL
+53 QLTVNL
-59 KGTQIYTGFEM
+59 NGTQIYTAFEM
-70 DIELPSGLEPVM
+70 DIKLPSGLEPVM
-82 EEDDNGKMSP
+82 VKDSKGVMRP
-92 KVRLWKGTGTIF
+92 KVWLWMGENTVFSLI
-104 PFFED
+104 
-109 EDEGIKDFSHTLAA
+109 EGPGYNIPSHTLAA
-123 SYGVIGKNILRM
+123 SYGAVGKNILRM
-135 ACLSVKGKDF
+135 SCYSGTVENF

-166 KNDVRITECHF
+166 KNDVCITECHF

-189 TTRIQQYN
+189 TTCIQQYN
-197 CKDRTETITALAH
+197 CKDRTETITAKAH
-210 STATINVSATNNW
+210 STATINVSAKNQW

-241 YTVTDRESGV
+241 YTVTDRQSGV

-300 VPQTKNDGFVLQNLG
+300 VPQTKDNGFVLQNLG
-315 EGVKLYAMSGQTF
+315 EGVKLYAMLGQTF

-333 KCWVKPTF
+333 KCWVEPTF
-341 TNGPQYMEMVIDD
+341 TNGPKSMEMVIDD
-354 GTTDIGSA
+354 GTTGIGSA

>member
-48 KDEVY
+48 SSDVY

-59 KGTQIYTGFEM
+59 NGTQTYTAFEM

-82 EEDDNGKMSP
+82 EKDSEGDMRP
-92 KVRLWKGTGTIF
+92 KVSIWRGQGTIY
-104 PFFED
+104 PYTVD
-109 EDEGIKDFSHTLAA
+109 EETGDRDFSYILFA

-135 ACLSVKGKDF
+135 AVSVNGKDF

-166 KNDVRITECHF
+166 VDDVHITKCHF
-177 TANEKVTVDGKE
+177 TTNEKVLIDGKE
-189 TTRIQQYN
+189 MRGQQYN
-197 CKDRTETITALAH
+197 CKDRTEKINALAK
-210 STATINVSATNNW
+210 STATISVSAKNQW

-233 ELPSGLEA
+233 ELPSGLKA
-241 YTVTDRESGV
+241 YTVTGRESGI

-264 PVLLYAENGFSGT
+264 PVLLYAEKGFSGT

-300 VPQTKNDGFVLQNLG
+300 VPQTKNDGFVLQNFG
-315 EGVKLYAMSGQTF
+315 DGVKLYAMSGQTF

-333 KCWVKPTF
+333 KCWVKPTI
-341 TNGPQYMEMVIDD
+341 TNGPKSMEMVIDD
-354 GTTDIGSA
+354 GTTGIGSA
-362 ECSNGAAQH
+362 ECSNGASQH
-371 EPVFYSLDGKRVE
+371 ESVFYSLDGKRVE

>member
-1 MDLRRGRR
+1 MDLRLRRR
-9 ILLFLV
+9 ILLFLTL
-15 FVCIASGAFADNTY
+15 VCSAAGAFADNTY

-48 KDEVY
+48 KNEVY

-59 KGTQIYTGFEM
+59 NGTQIYTAFEM
-70 DIELPSGLEPVM
+70 DIKLPSGLEPVM
-82 EEDDNGKMSP
+82 EKDSKGDMRP

-109 EDEGIKDFSHTLAA
+109 EDEGIKDFSHSVIA
-123 SYGVIGKNILRM
+123 SYGAVDKNILRM
-135 ACLSVKGKDF
+135 ACYSISGEDF
-145 TATSGTLVTIYCKAS
+145 TAKSGTLVTIYCKAS
-160 PYLKPG
+160 PYLKLG
-166 KNDVRITECHF
+166 KNDVHITKCHF
-177 TANEKVTVDGKE
+177 ITNEKVIIDGKE
-189 TTRIQQYN
+189 MRGQQYN
-197 CKDRTETITALAH
+197 CKDRTEKITALAH
-210 STATINVSATNNW
+210 STATINVSAKNQW

-233 ELPSGLEA
+233 VLPSGLEA
-241 YTVTDRESGV
+241 YTVTDRQSGI
-251 AYLKPQ
+251 AYLKQQ

-300 VPQTKNDGFVLQNLG
+300 VPQTKDNGFVLQNLG

-333 KCWVKPTF
+333 KCWVMPTF
-341 TNGPQYMEMVIDD
+341 SNGAKYMEMVIDD
-354 GTTDIGSA
+354 GTTGIGSA
-362 ECSNGAAQH
+362 ECSNGAVQH
-371 EPVFYSLDGKRVE
+371 EPVYYSLDGKRVE
-384 NPLPGNIYI
+384 NPLPGKIYI

>member
-1 MDLRRGRR
+1 MDLRLRRR
-9 ILLFLV
+9 ILLFLTL
-15 FVCIASGAFADNTY
+15 VCSAAGAFADNTY

-53 KLKVNL
+53 QLTVNL
-59 KGTQIYTGFEM
+59 HGTQIYTAFEM
-70 DIELPSGLEPVM
+70 DIKLPSGLEPVM
-82 EEDDNGKMSP
+82 VKDSKGDMRP
-92 KVRLWKGTGTIF
+92 KVWLWMGENTVFSLI
-104 PFFED
+104 
-109 EDEGIKDFSHTLAA
+109 EGPGYNIPSHTLIA
-123 SYGVIGKNILRM
+123 SYGAVGKNILRM
-135 ACLSVKGKDF
+135 SCYSGTVENF

-166 KNDVRITECHF
+166 KNDVHITKCHF
-177 TANEKVTVDGKE
+177 ITNEKVLIDGKE
-189 TTRIQQYN
+189 MRGQQYN

-210 STATINVSATNNW
+210 STATINVSAKNQW

-257 TSILAYT
+257 TSIQAYT

-277 FSGDVDETKYKEV
+277 YSGDIDETKYKEV

-300 VPQTKNDGFVLQNLG
+300 VPQTKDNGFVLQNLG

-333 KCWVKPTF
+333 KCWVEPTF
-341 TNGPQYMEMVIDD
+341 TNGPQCMEMVIDD
-354 GTTDIGSA
+354 GTTGIDSA

-384 NPLPGNIYI
+384 NPLPGKIYI

>member
-59 KGTQIYTGFEM
+59 NGTQIYTAFEM

-82 EEDDNGKMSP
+82 EKDSKGDMRP
-92 KVRLWKGTGTIF
+92 KVMIWRGQGTIY
-104 PFFED
+104 PYTVD
-109 EDEGIKDFSHTLAA
+109 EETGDRDFSYILFA

-135 ACLSVKGKDF
+135 SVSVNGKDF

-166 KNDVRITECHF
+166 KNDVNITKCHF
-177 TANEKVTVDGKE
+177 TTNEKVIIDGKE
-189 TTRIQQYN
+189 MRGQQYN
-197 CKDRTETITALAH
+197 CKDRTEKIKALAH
-210 STATINVSATNNW
+210 STATINVSAKNKW

-233 ELPSGLEA
+233 KLPSGLEA
-241 YTVTDRESGV
+241 YTVTDRESGI

-300 VPQTKNDGFVLQNLG
+300 VPQTKNDGFVLQNFG
-315 EGVKLYAMSGQTF
+315 DGVKLYAMSEKTF

-333 KCWVKPTF
+333 KCWVEPTF

-354 GTTDIGSA
+354 GTTGIGSA
-362 ECSNGAAQH
+362 ECSNGALQH

>member
-1 MDLRRGRR
+1 MDLRLRRR
-9 ILLFLV
+9 ILLFLTL
-15 FVCIASGAFADNTY
+15 VCIASGAFADNTY

-59 KGTQIYTGFEM
+59 NGTQTYTAFEM

-82 EEDDNGKMSP
+82 EKDSKGDMRP
-92 KVRLWKGTGTIF
+92 KVLIWRGQGTIY
-104 PFFED
+104 PYTVD
-109 EDEGIKDFSHTLAA
+109 EETGDRDFSYILFA

-135 ACLSVKGKDF
+135 AVSVNGKDF
-145 TATSGTLVTIYCKAS
+145 TAKTGTLVTIYCKAS

-166 KNDVRITECHF
+166 VDDVHITKCHL
-177 TANEKVTVDGKE
+177 TTNETVIIDGKE
-189 TTRIQQYN
+189 MRGQQYN
-197 CKDRTETITALAH
+197 CKDRTETIKALAK
-210 STATINVSATNNW
+210 STATINVSATNKW

-233 ELPSGLEA
+233 ELPSGLKA
-241 YTVTDRESGV
+241 YTVTDRESGI
-251 AYLKPQ
+251 AYLKAQ
-257 TSILAYT
+257 TSIQAYT

-277 FSGDVDETKYKEV
+277 YSGDVDETKYKEV

-300 VPQTKNDGFVLQNLG
+300 VPQTKDDGFVLQNLG
-315 EGVKLYAMSGQTF
+315 DGVKLYAMSGQTF

-333 KCWVKPTF
+333 KCWVKPTIY
-341 TNGPQYMEMVIDD
+341 NGAKYMEMVIDD
-354 GTTDIGSA
+354 GTTGIGSA
-362 ECSNGAAQH
+362 ECSNGAAQQ
-371 EPVFYSLDGKRVE
+371 EPVYYSLDGKRVE
-384 NPLPGNIYI
+384 NPLPGKIYI

>member
-1 MDLRRGRR
+1 MDLRLRRR
-9 ILLFLV
+9 ILLFLTL
-15 FVCIASGAFADNTY
+15 VCCAAGAFADNTY

-48 KDEVY
+48 KNEVY

-59 KGTQIYTGFEM
+59 NGTQIYTAFEM
-70 DIELPSGLEPVM
+70 DIKLPSGLEPVM
-82 EEDDNGKMSP
+82 EKDSKGDMRP

-109 EDEGIKDFSHTLAA
+109 EDEGIKDFSHSVIA
-123 SYGVIGKNILRM
+123 SYGAVDKNILRM
-135 ACLSVKGKDF
+135 ACYSISGEDF
-145 TATSGTLVTIYCKAS
+145 TAKSGTLVTIYCKAS

-166 KNDVRITECHF
+166 KNDVHITKCHF
-177 TANEKVTVDGKE
+177 ITNEKVLIDGKE
-189 TTRIQQYN
+189 MRGQQYN
-197 CKDRTETITALAH
+197 CKDRTETITAMAH
-210 STATINVSATNNW
+210 STATISVSAKNQW

-233 ELPSGLEA
+233 VLPSGLEA
-241 YTVTDRESGV
+241 YTVTDRQSGI
-251 AYLKPQ
+251 AYLKQQ

-300 VPQTKNDGFVLQNLG
+300 VPQTKDNGFVLQNLG

-333 KCWVKPTF
+333 KCWVIPTF
-341 TNGPQYMEMVIDD
+341 SNGAKYMEMVIDD
-354 GTTDIGSA
+354 GTTGIGSA
-362 ECSNGAAQH
+362 AGSDKAAKQQ
-371 EPVFYSLDGKRVE
+371 PVYYSLDGKRVE
-384 NPLPGNIYI
+384 NPLPGKIYI

>member
-1 MDLRRGRR
+1 MDLRLRRR
-9 ILLFLV
+9 ILLFLTL
-15 FVCIASGAFADNTY
+15 VCSAAGAFADNTY

-53 KLKVNL
+53 QLKVNL
-59 KGTQIYTGFEM
+59 NGTQIYTAFEM

-82 EEDDNGKMSP
+82 VKDSKGEMRP
-92 KVRLWKGTGTIF
+92 KVWLWMGENTVFSLI
-104 PFFED
+104 
-109 EDEGIKDFSHTLAA
+109 EGPGYNIPSHTLTA
-123 SYGVIGKNILRM
+123 SYGKAGKNTIRM
-135 ACLSVKGKDF
+135 ACYSGNGEDF
-145 TATSGTLVTIYCKAS
+145 TAKSGTLVTIYCKAS

-166 KNDVRITECHF
+166 KNDVHITKCHF
-177 TANEKVTVDGKE
+177 ITNEKVIIDGKE
-189 TTRIQQYN
+189 MRGQQYN
-197 CKDRTETITALAH
+197 CKDRTETITAKAH
-210 STATINVSATNNW
+210 STATINVSAKNQW

-233 ELPSGLEA
+233 KLPSGLEA
-241 YTVTDRESGV
+241 YTVTDRQSGI
-251 AYLKPQ
+251 AYLKQQ

-300 VPQTKNDGFVLQNLG
+300 VPQTKDNGFVLQNLG
-315 EGVKLYAMSGQTF
+315 EGVKLYAMSGQPF

-333 KCWVKPTF
+333 KCWVEPTF

-354 GTTDIGSA
+354 GTTGIGSA
-362 ECSNGAAQH
+362 ECSNGTAQH

>member
-1 MDLRRGRR
+1 MDLRLRRR
-9 ILLFLV
+9 ILLFLTL
-15 FVCIASGAFADNTY
+15 VCSAAGALADNTY

-59 KGTQIYTGFEM
+59 NGTQIYTAFEM

-82 EEDDNGKMSP
+82 EKDSKGDMRP
-92 KVRLWKGTGTIF
+92 KVMIWRGQGTIY
-104 PFFED
+104 PYTVD
-109 EDEGIKDFSHTLAA
+109 EETGDRDFSYILFA

-135 ACLSVKGKDF
+135 AVSVNGKDF
-145 TATSGTLVTIYCKAS
+145 TAKSGTLVTIYCKAS

-166 KNDVRITECHF
+166 VDDVHITKCHL
-177 TANEKVTVDGKE
+177 TTNEKVIIDGKE
-189 TTRIQQYN
+189 MRGQQYN

-210 STATINVSATNNW
+210 SAATISVSAKNQW

-233 ELPSGLEA
+233 KLPSGLEA
-241 YTVTDRESGV
+241 YTVTDRQSGI
-251 AYLKPQ
+251 AYLKQQ

-333 KCWVKPTF
+333 KCWVEPTF
-341 TNGPQYMEMVIDD
+341 SNGVKYMEMVIDN
-354 GTTDIGSA
+354 GTTGIGSA
-362 ECSNGAAQH
+362 ECSNGASQH

-384 NPLPGNIYI
+384 NPLPGKIYI

>member
-15 FVCIASGAFADNTY
+15 FVCSASGAFADNTY

-59 KGTQIYTGFEM
+59 NGTQIYTAFEM

-82 EEDDNGKMSP
+82 VKDSKGVMRP
-92 KVRLWKGTGTIF
+92 KVWLWMGENTVFSLI
-104 PFFED
+104 
-109 EDEGIKDFSHTLAA
+109 EGPGYNYPSHTLVA
-123 SYGVIGKNILRM
+123 SYGAVGKNILRM
-135 ACLSVKGKDF
+135 SCYSGTVENF

-197 CKDRTETITALAH
+197 CKDRTETITALAK
-210 STATINVSATNNW
+210 STATINVSAKNKW

-233 ELPSGLEA
+233 VLPSGLEA
-241 YTVTDRESGV
+241 YTVTDRESGI

-300 VPQTKNDGFVLQNLG
+300 VPQTKDNGFVLQNLG
-315 EGVKLYAMSGQTF
+315 EGVKLYAMAGNKF

-333 KCWVKPTF
+333 KCWVEPTF
-341 TNGPQYMEMVIDD
+341 TNGPKYMEMVIDD
-354 GTTDIGSA
+354 GTTGIGSA

-384 NPLPGNIYI
+384 NPLPGKIYI